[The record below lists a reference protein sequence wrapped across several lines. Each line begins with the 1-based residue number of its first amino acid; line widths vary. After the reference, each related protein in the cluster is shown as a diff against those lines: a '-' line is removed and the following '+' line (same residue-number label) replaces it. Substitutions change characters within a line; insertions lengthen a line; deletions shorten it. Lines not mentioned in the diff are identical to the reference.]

1 MKTIKMNGRGI
12 KISIDEERALQILAN
27 NDYAVARSALYWGS
41 RRYGRYLI
49 DVGSS
54 GRWDHVYR
62 AARTERRELL
72 GIYTSTRKNVA
83 QEARDAELLPKLAER
98 IKRDS
103 ESPAAKREA
112 RFWAAHSRVSHGLFG
127 DPRRINLILKK
138 LEEAE

>member
-1 MKTIKMNGRGI
+1 MKTIKMSGREII
-12 KISIDEERALQILAN
+12 KISTDEERALRILRA
-27 NDYAVARSALYWGS
+27 NDYAVRRSDLYWG

-49 DVGSS
+49 DAEEQNRV
-54 GRWDHVYR
+54 VR
-62 AARTERRELL
+62 AERRKLL
-72 GIYTSTRKNVA
+72 GIYTSPRRNLA
-83 QEARDAELLPKLAER
+83 EEARDAELLPKLAER

-103 ESPAAKREA
+103 ESPAGKREA